1 MEGGGEGGGGGR
13 ALSTRPP
20 DTSQHF
26 NLKLIIDS
34 PFLFLT
40 CYSCRLL
47 ETWKKPDDGKCITKI
62 IHKSHLLLTTSHLVR
77 NEKYQGSLSYCTCS
91 HSSPRD
97 ESVSFPD
104 HLSHLDRTFL
114 LLRLPRARR
123 GHTGRPSGVGSADYG
138 LEKTLVNTWLKGAL
152 ESVFTKEVIL
162 TFH

>member
-1 MEGGGEGGGGGR
+1 MRIQENRNLVEVIPPWKKHFFVTARSHIAPRYFLNGEGR
-13 ALSTRPP
+13 
-20 DTSQHF
+20 
-26 NLKLIIDS
+26 
-34 PFLFLT
+34 
-40 CYSCRLL
+40 
-47 ETWKKPDDGKCITKI
+47 DDGKCITKI